1 METENLNPLFW
12 ILPLLTAAIGMA
24 IGYAFGRKA
33 REARQTGESGTFAES
48 ISRLQAD
55 LDACRDQLATANS
68 EAVRPDIPFDYQAA
82 KADFGVTVH
91 QDDLKIIEGIGPKI
105 ESLFHNYDI
114 KTWRALAGTPVAKCQ
129 EVLDSGGD
137 RYKIHDPSSWPMQ
150 ARMAYENKWKELRR
164 WQDEHLHGKL

>member
-1 METENLNPLFW
+1 METENLNTLYW
-12 ILPLLTAAIGMA
+12 IVPLLTAALGMA
-24 IGYAFGRKA
+24 IGYVLGRKA
-33 REARQTGESGTFAES
+33 REARQAGEAGAFSESFA
-48 ISRLQAD
+48 RLQAD